1 MKKYQ
6 QWLCVALLF
15 CGVSVANAQQKLIF
29 TPQWTAQAQFVGF
42 YVASS
47 MGFYQDAGLD
57 VVIRHPAASKPS
69 IDYLTEGESQF
80 ITLNLVTA
88 MTFIDNGIPL
98 VNVLQMSQQ
107 NNLMIVSHT
116 PLNGKESLRGKK
128 VGHWK
133 SGFSELPF
141 AMDKKYGLGIQWVP
155 FVSNINLYISGAIDA
170 ALAMS
175 YNEFFQLKMA
185 GQRIKNDQLLYMRD
199 IGYNVPEDGLYVT
212 ADFYRKHKDLAIKF
226 AEATRKGWEWA
237 VANPEE
243 ALDIVMLTMRQ
254 IGTTGNMISQQWM
267 IKEIL
272 RQLADKDTGK
282 RSYRLEPKSVELANR
297 ILLESGFLK
306 KEITYHQ
313 ITQQ

>member
-1 MKKYQ
+1 MIKYQ

-15 CGVSVANAQQKLIF
+15 CGVSVANAQQKLVF

-133 SGFSELPF
+133 SGFSELPM
-141 AMDKKYGLGIQWVP
+141 AMDKKYRLGIQWVP
-155 FVSNINLYISGAIDA
+155 FVSNVNLYISGAIDA

-237 VANPEE
+237 VDHPDE

-254 IGTTGNMISQQWM
+254 TGTTGNMIAQQWM

-282 RSYRLEPKSVELANR
+282 RSYRLEPKSVELANS
-297 ILLESGFLK
+297 ILLESGTIK

>member
-1 MKKYQ
+1 MNNYR
-6 QWLCVALLF
+6 QWLCAALLF
-15 CGVSVANAQQKLIF
+15 CGISVAKAQQKLVF
-29 TPQWTAQAQFVGF
+29 TPQWTAQSQFVGF

-47 MGFYQDAGLD
+47 MGFYQEAGLD
-57 VVIRHPAASKPS
+57 VLIRHPAASKPS

-88 MTFIDNGIPL
+88 MNLIDDGIPL

-107 NNLMIVSHT
+107 NNLLIVSHT

-133 SGFSELPF
+133 SGFSELPM
-141 AMDKKYGLGIQWVP
+141 AMDKKFGLGIQWVP
-155 FVSNINLYISGAIDA
+155 FISNVNLYISGAIDA

-185 GQRIKNDQLLYMRD
+185 GQRIKKEQLLYMRD
-199 IGYNVPEDGLYVT
+199 IGYNVPEDGVYVT
-212 ADFYRKHKDLAIKF
+212 ADFYLKHKDLAIKF

-237 VANPEE
+237 VEHPEE

-254 IGTTGNMISQQWM
+254 SGIPGNMIAQDWM
-267 IKEIL
+267 LKQIL
-272 RQLADKDTGK
+272 SQLADKDTSK
-282 RSYRLEPKSVELANR
+282 RSYKLEPKAVELANR
-297 ILLESGFLK
+297 ILLESGVIK

-313 ITQQ
+313 ITQL

>member
-1 MKKYQ
+1 MKTYRH
-6 QWLCVALLF
+6 WLCIALLL
-15 CGVSVANAQQKLIF
+15 CGTNLINAQQKLVF

-47 MGFYQDAGLD
+47 MGFYQEAGLD

-69 IDYLTEGESQF
+69 INYLTEGESQF

-98 VNVLQMSQQ
+98 VNVLQMSEQ

-116 PLNGKESLRGKK
+116 PLNGVESLRGKK

-133 SGFSELPF
+133 SGFSELPM
-141 AMDKKYGLGIQWVP
+141 AMDKKYGLGIQWIP
-155 FVSNINLYISGAIDA
+155 FISNVNLYISGAIDA

-185 GQRIKNDQLLYMRD
+185 GQRIKKEQLLYMRD
-199 IGYNVPEDGLYVT
+199 IGYNVPEDGVYVT
-212 ADFYRKHKDLAIKF
+212 ADFYLKHKDLAIKF

-237 VANPEE
+237 VEHPEE

-254 IGTTGNMISQQWM
+254 SGIPGNMIAQDWM
-267 IKEIL
+267 LKQIL
-272 RQLADKDTGK
+272 SQLADKDTSK
-282 RSYRLEPKSVELANR
+282 RSYKLEPKAVELANR
-297 ILLESGFLK
+297 ILLESGVIK

-313 ITQQ
+313 ITQL

>member
-15 CGVSVANAQQKLIF
+15 CGISVANAQQKLIF

-185 GQRIKNDQLLYMRD
+185 GQRIKKEQLLYMRD
-199 IGYNVPEDGLYVT
+199 IGYNVPEDGVYVT

-237 VANPEE
+237 VAHPEE
-243 ALDIVMLTMRQ
+243 ALDIVMITMRQ
-254 IGTTGNMISQQWM
+254 TGTAGNMIAQDWM

>member
-1 MKKYQ
+1 
-6 QWLCVALLF
+6 
-15 CGVSVANAQQKLIF
+15 
-29 TPQWTAQAQFVGF
+29 
-42 YVASS
+42 
-47 MGFYQDAGLD
+47 
-57 VVIRHPAASKPS
+57 
-69 IDYLTEGESQF
+69 
-80 ITLNLVTA
+80 
-88 MTFIDNGIPL
+88 
-98 VNVLQMSQQ
+98 
-107 NNLMIVSHT
+107 
-116 PLNGKESLRGKK
+116 

-133 SGFSELPF
+133 SGFSELPM

-155 FVSNINLYISGAIDA
+155 FVSNVNLYISGAIDA

-237 VANPEE
+237 VDHPDE

-254 IGTTGNMISQQWM
+254 TGTTGNMIAQQWM

-282 RSYRLEPKSVELANR
+282 RSYRLEPKSVELANS
-297 ILLESGFLK
+297 ILLESGTIK

>member
-1 MKKYQ
+1 MIKYQ

-15 CGVSVANAQQKLIF
+15 CGVSVANAQQKLVF

-133 SGFSELPF
+133 SGFSELPM

-155 FVSNINLYISGAIDA
+155 FVSNVNLYISGAIDA

-237 VANPEE
+237 VDHPDE

-254 IGTTGNMISQQWM
+254 TGTTGNMIAQQWM

-282 RSYRLEPKSVELANR
+282 RSYRLEPKSVELANS
-297 ILLESGFLK
+297 ILLESGTIK

>member
-15 CGVSVANAQQKLIF
+15 CGVSVANAQQKLVF

-133 SGFSELPF
+133 SGFSELPI

-155 FVSNINLYISGAIDA
+155 FVSNVNLYISGAIDA
-170 ALAMS
+170 TLAMS

-199 IGYNVPEDGLYVT
+199 IGYNVPEDGVYVT

-237 VANPEE
+237 FTHPEE

-254 IGTTGNMISQQWM
+254 TGTTGNMISQQWM

>member
-1 MKKYQ
+1 MNKYQ
-6 QWLCVALLF
+6 HWLCVALVF
-15 CGVSVANAQQKLIF
+15 CAACVVNAQPKLVF
-29 TPQWTAQAQFVGF
+29 TPQWTAQSQFVGF

-47 MGFYQDAGLD
+47 MGFYQEAGLD

-88 MTFIDNGIPL
+88 MSFIDNGIPL

-116 PLNGKESLRGKK
+116 PLSGKESLRGMK

-133 SGFSELPF
+133 SGFSELPM
-141 AMDKKYGLGIQWVP
+141 AMDKKYGLGIHWVP

-185 GQRIKNDQLLYMRD
+185 GQRIKKEQLLYMRD
-199 IGYNVPEDGLYVT
+199 IGYNVPEDGVYVT
-212 ADFYRKHKDLAIKF
+212 ADFYSKHKDLAIKF

-237 VANPEE
+237 VDHPEE

-254 IGTTGNMISQQWM
+254 TGTAGNMIAQQWM

-272 RQLADKDTGK
+272 HQLADKDTGK
-282 RSYRLEPKSVELANR
+282 RSYKLEPKSVELANR
-297 ILLESGFLK
+297 ILLESGTIK

-313 ITQQ
+313 ITQL

>member
-1 MKKYQ
+1 MNKYQ
-6 QWLCVALLF
+6 HWLCVALVF
-15 CGVSVANAQQKLIF
+15 CTTCVVYAQEKLVF
-29 TPQWTAQAQFVGF
+29 TPQWTAQSQFVGF

-47 MGFYQDAGLD
+47 MGFYQEAGLD

-116 PLNGKESLRGKK
+116 PLNGVESLRGKK

-133 SGFSELPF
+133 SGFSELPM
-141 AMDKKYGLGIQWVP
+141 AMDKKYGLGIQWIP
-155 FVSNINLYISGAIDA
+155 FISNVNLYISGAIDA

-185 GQRIKNDQLLYMRD
+185 GQRIKKEQLLYMRD
-199 IGYNVPEDGLYVT
+199 IGYNVPEDGVYVT
-212 ADFYRKHKDLAIKF
+212 ADFYLKHKDLAIKF

-237 VANPEE
+237 VEHPEE

-254 IGTTGNMISQQWM
+254 SGIPGNMIAQDWM
-267 IKEIL
+267 LKQIL
-272 RQLADKDTGK
+272 SQLADKDTSK
-282 RSYRLEPKSVELANR
+282 RSYKLEPKAVELANR
-297 ILLESGFLK
+297 ILLESGVIK

-313 ITQQ
+313 ITQL

>member
-199 IGYNVPEDGLYVT
+199 IGYNVPEDGVYVT

>member
-1 MKKYQ
+1 MNKYQ
-6 QWLCVALLF
+6 LWLCTALVF
-15 CGVSVANAQQKLIF
+15 CFACVVNAQPKLVF
-29 TPQWTAQAQFVGF
+29 TPQWTAQSQFVGF

-47 MGFYQDAGLD
+47 MGYYQEAGLD

-88 MTFIDNGIPL
+88 MNLIDDGIPL

-107 NNLMIVSHT
+107 NNLLIVSHT

-185 GQRIKNDQLLYMRD
+185 GQRIKKEQLLYMRD
-199 IGYNVPEDGLYVT
+199 IGYNVPEDGVYVT

-237 VANPEE
+237 VAHPEE
-243 ALDIVMLTMRQ
+243 ALDIVMITMRQ
-254 IGTTGNMISQQWM
+254 TGTAGNMIAQDWM

-297 ILLESGFLK
+297 ILLESGYLK